1 MALMNLCG
9 SELEAALYNSH
20 ASSSLN
26 SESDSDSDS
35 DSDSNV
41 GYSDWATRTL
51 QACDERQT
59 RLPATAVGLPQS
71 RSQSSFLANLWK
83 LLLDSADLDGVE
95 DWIHWQVMETQPG
108 VKRVGYM
115 IHWDVV
121 LSRWDQDVLPTLVR
135 YRLFRR
141 SNRSECALHSWSR
154 KAREWSMTI
163 AQAHNEDG
171 TASNCFFYY
180 TDPARCTYEFRP
192 GVHWCTFPVAR
203 CRRQHQQQCLTQSLG
218 AC

>member
-9 SELEAALYNSH
+9 SELEAALSSNH
-20 ASSSLN
+20 DLDATSSSG
-26 SESDSDSDS
+26 SDSDSDS
-35 DSDSNV
+35 DGCHD
-41 GYSDWATRTL
+41 DWATRTL

-59 RLPATAVGLPQS
+59 RLPATALGMPQS
-71 RSQSSFLANLWK
+71 HSQSSFLSNLWK

-95 DWIHWQVMETQPG
+95 DWIHWQVLETEPG
-108 VKRVGYM
+108 VERIGYM

-121 LSRWDQDVLPTLVR
+121 LDRWDADVLPTLVR

-163 AQAHNEDG
+163 AQAHRADG
-171 TASNCFFYY
+171 TPSNCCFYY

-192 GVHWCTFPVAR
+192 GVHWSTFPVAR
-203 CRRQHQQQCLTQSLG
+203 CRRQQQGVLRKV
-218 AC
+218 